1 MKTKSRGYLIEA
13 ESFRIVEEEM
23 GEHTY
28 GPLEFPLVRRV
39 IHATA
44 DFEVGNFLIFSEGA
58 VQGGMEAIREGS
70 SVITDINMVASGISR
85 IGMERLGGGEVLCR
99 IADPE
104 VMEAAKA
111 SGITRSTAAIRSFG
125 SLISESI
132 VVIGNAPT
140 ALREILRLYHEE
152 GLRPKLLIA
161 VPVGFV
167 DAAESKEA
175 LAKSDITYITNR
187 GRKGGTP
194 VAVSL
199 INAMIRLCL
208 EEDKKKYSAGD

>member
-1 MKTKSRGYLIEA
+1 MKTKSRGYAIEA

-23 GEHTY
+23 GEHAY
-28 GPLEFPLVRRV
+28 SPLEFPLVRRV

-44 DFEVGNFLIFSEGA
+44 DFEVGNSLIFSEGA

-70 SVITDINMVASGISR
+70 PIITDINMVASGISR

-104 VMEAAKA
+104 VQKQSDAL
-111 SGITRSTAAIRSFG
+111 GVTRSAAAMRSFG
-125 SLISESI
+125 SMIARSV

-140 ALREILRLYHEE
+140 ALREVLRMREE
-152 GLRPKLLIA
+152 DGITPGLLIA

-175 LAKSDITYITNR
+175 LAKSDLTYITNR

-199 INAMIRLCL
+199 MNALIRLAL
-208 EEDKKKYSAGD
+208 ESMKGE